1 MNIRPLLPA
10 RIDKGRI
17 LYGDPV
23 QYSRVLSALEG
34 QEVSV
39 SIKPRHKSRSD
50 RQNKY
55 YWAVCVELLAGHTGY
70 SRDEMHEVLRGK
82 FLSDSKSIA
91 GEDITYSHST
101 TELSTVEFEE
111 YLSHIREWASVKLN
125 VFIPTPNEIEA

>member
-10 RIDKGRI
+10 RIEKGRI

-55 YWAVCVELLAGHTGY
+55 YWGVVNELLALYTGY
-70 SRDEMHEVLRGK
+70 SRDEMHEILRGK

-91 GEDITYSHST
+91 GEDITFSHST

-125 VFIPTPNEIEA
+125 VFIPAPNEVDL

>member
-39 SIKPRHKSRSD
+39 SIKPRHKSRSN
-50 RQNKY
+50 RQNRY
-55 YWAVCVELLAGHTGY
+55 YRGCVLEILSDWNG
-70 SRDEMHEVLRGK
+70 DIPDDWHEWLKMK
-82 FLSDSKSIA
+82 FLSTEKEIN
-91 GEDITYSHST
+91 GERFIYARST
-101 TELSTVEFEE
+101 TTLSTSEFED
-111 YLSHIREWASVKLN
+111 YMQKIREWASVKLN
-125 VFIPTPNEIEA
+125 LYIPKPNEVDL